1 MSAAS
6 TSRPRHQSPRPRFT
20 LDGDDEDAEGTA
32 DEYELDDVR
41 AVPSIVV
48 QESEPAR
55 KPTSSVHGGEEEER
69 DLDREERH
77 VGFAKGAD
85 TVIPRDA
92 VSDQDERVGRGDG
105 FVAQEVNEDGR
116 ERERAGGLR
125 EQSEGTSKEVK
136 KDPAAPFDKPEFA
149 APAGS
154 TIPVALKRKL
164 PSLPGFLS
172 FAWVKPHL
180 SWKGFRPVVRASV
193 AGWCG
198 LLLMLC
204 GPSERMLGQASFLVL
219 IVAIIS
225 PASQP
230 IATAIEETFLQFLLV
245 AIAWAWAVIALAIA
259 HVSRSEYQFT
269 QAAFNAYAAQRYAQ
283 PGMSAAD
290 VQNAVR
296 VAIFH
301 GEFIEP
307 AASAVC
313 AIFLGVA
320 CGFFLWLRGFLGPG
334 PAIFG
339 VIFAMILTIIT
350 LTIGVLFPYPYY
362 SIGLIFMIPFSC
374 QQAIKLA
381 CTFLVFPET
390 LAHQFSDR
398 LIAALQPLQ
407 GVIKDT
413 SKMLKANPRTEEWLA
428 FKSIKAGA
436 NAAIGGVALMG
447 LSEAN
452 LTREISFARV
462 SGRDLSMILQ
472 AMRVLTARTTG
483 FVFFYEVVEKH
494 LHRDVSEAKGG
505 PTADALVVHLAHSRP
520 GSPDETPGSTRP
532 PSPERERNHD
542 RHESSISMDVHA
554 LNHALNKVQHHQDQS
569 YSPVSSSP
577 LSPAHPL
584 PRQSSSH
591 NLRSREHSSSSL
603 TDLVHATSHG
613 SGSERRSR
621 TRFPEHH
628 FHRMHYSG
636 ANGKRRSRSRGRH
649 GKGSSSH
656 ISLPSLLHEVLHP
669 QIDVK
674 PVGVVE
680 STVYADLEDYLHNP
694 RDEQHIEE
702 IIALLSRA
710 SAELLCVLDK
720 SLAHLVET
728 IHRFKSLN
736 DTLRAAFRYNEKE
749 AEQLIIKS
757 RAQLDELKT
766 ALADFRDTRRLDV
779 VKPFAKLFDPYGLDQ
794 SHDGEELQAPSHR
807 GLFWAFQL
815 QHTLIGWSE
824 ALIDVFE
831 TTLKIESKR
840 RRPRLWF
847 PNWRKAKFQPAVG
860 GQDYGDEDPEVLR
873 DLNTQAFAAPRN
885 PDYKAPKTL
894 VQIVGV
900 RLYHASEVATR
911 RDVLFG
917 IKSAILL
924 GLCSLPAMFPG
935 SAWFFYRQRGIWV
948 LIMICLTSNQF
959 LGDVFF
965 GYVVRV
971 WGTLVGAALG
981 LLLWSIAAQKGV
993 GNPFAVGAVCAV
1005 AFPFIF
1011 FYRVHMQPPMTAILP
1026 SVTAMLVIGYSW
1038 QDAHNPTLSSVGSG
1052 WEVAWRRFICVMLGI
1067 TIAFIW
1073 ALLPGSSRQKV
1084 TIRRAY
1090 AKVIGRMGDVICQI
1104 LSYANCKEGPTKAPK
1119 VIINNLAALRAR
1131 VNRTV
1136 QARAMARYE
1145 LSLQGPWPSD
1155 LYASLQ
1161 ALQMEMLDMLGQFCM
1176 VLSKL
1181 DTNWTKALL
1190 HRTQFANPRFL
1201 QDVLQTL
1208 QLISNALDHGQ
1219 PLPFIYNPLLERFL
1233 KPPEVLASGRQL
1245 GYGYEL
1251 QLGDEEFEGL
1261 PQHVDFKTI
1270 SSLDYL
1276 RFSSGVSQAYALI
1289 NRLDRLMFVAK
1300 SLVGENYL
1308 LYGLDASTRRQHPH
1322 DEEEGEGLLDH
1333 HFHGSAES
1341 RRNSFDTQA

>member
-1 MSAAS
+1 MTASARAAQLANAAMSAAS
-6 TSRPRHQSPRPRFT
+6 ASRARQRSPQPRFT
-20 LDGDDEDAEGTA
+20 LDGGEDEDKSFG
-32 DEYELDDVR
+32 DEYELQNVR
-41 AVPSIVV
+41 PVPSIVV
-48 QESEPAR
+48 QPSEATSR
-55 KPTSSVHGGEEEER
+55 LTSSIPGGEGEER
-69 DLDREERH
+69 DLGREERH
-77 VGFAKGAD
+77 VGFAKGAA
-85 TVIPRDA
+85 TVIPSA
-92 VSDQDERVGRGDG
+92 IAKHQGERAGEDGG
-105 FVAQEVNEDGR
+105 FVAQGVDEDVR
-116 ERERAGGLR
+116 ERERAGQAFEPSNR
-125 EQSEGTSKEVK
+125 TSKEGER
-136 KDPAAPFDKPEFA
+136 DPAAPFDEPEFV

-164 PSLPGFLS
+164 PSLPDFLS
-172 FAWVKPHL
+172 FAWAKPHL
-180 SWKGFRPVVRASV
+180 SWKGYRPVVRASV

-230 IATAIEETFLQFLLV
+230 IATALEETFLQFLL
-245 AIAWAWAVIALAIA
+245 AGLF
-259 HVSRSEYQFT
+259 RSSSKYQFT
-269 QAAFNAYAAQRYAQ
+269 QVAFNAYVAQRYAQ

-313 AIFLGVA
+313 AIFLGVG

-339 VIFAMILTIIT
+339 IIT

-362 SIGLIFMIPFSC
+362 SIGLIFMIPFAC

-447 LSEAN
+447 LSETN
-452 LTREISFARV
+452 LTREISFARI

-494 LHRDVSEAKGG
+494 LHRDFSEAKGG

-532 PSPERERNHD
+532 PSPERERNHQ
-542 RHESSISMDVHA
+542 RRESSISMDVYA
-554 LNHALNKVQHHQDQS
+554 LNHALNKIQHHQDQGH
-569 YSPVSSSP
+569 SPVSSSP
-577 LSPAHPL
+577 LSPSHPL
-584 PRQSSSH
+584 PRQ
-591 NLRSREHSSSSL
+591 LRSRDHSSSSL

-613 SGSERRSR
+613 LSEGRSR
-621 TRFPEHH
+621 THFPEQHS
-628 FHRMHYSG
+628 HRMHYSG

-649 GKGSSSH
+649 GRGSSSH

-710 SAELLCVLDK
+710 SGDLLCVLEK
-720 SLAHLVET
+720 SLAHLIET

-736 DTLRAAFRYNEKE
+736 DTLRAAFRYNEME
-749 AEQLIIKS
+749 TEQLVIKS
-757 RAQLDELKT
+757 RVQLDELKT
-766 ALADFRDTRRLDV
+766 ALADFRDTRRLDI
-779 VKPFAKLFDPYGLDQ
+779 VKPFAKLFDPYSVDS
-794 SHDGEELQAPSHR
+794 SHSDGEELQAPSHR

-831 TTLKIESKR
+831 TTLKIE
-840 RRPRLWF
+840 LWF
-847 PNWRKAKFQPAVG
+847 PDWRKARFQPAIG

-873 DLNTQAFAAPRN
+873 DLNTQAFSAPRN
-885 PDYKAPKTL
+885 PDYKAPKNL
-894 VQIVGV
+894 VQIIGV
-900 RLYHASEVATR
+900 RLYHVSELATR

-981 LLLWSIAAQKGV
+981 LLLWSIAAQRGA
-993 GNPFAVGAVCAV
+993 GNSFAVGAVCAV

-1181 DTNWTKALL
+1181 DTNWTRALL

-1308 LYGLDASTRRQHPH
+1308 LYGLDASTTRHHPH
-1322 DEEEGEGLLDH
+1322 DEEEGRGMLDD